1 MKKSLKFQILS
12 KVLRAIFISK
22 EYRLTNIFIFLLV
35 MKYLIY
41 VKLTSFNYVL
51 KRVRV
56 KKEFKIKSNSD
67 PNSSIIKI
75 EMICKLLSIK
85 SCLIKSLAG
94 FEFLKRIGLKPEI
107 IIGVKKENHE
117 FSSHSWLAL
126 ENKILFQEKEKID
139 SYLKIL
145 RLT

>member
-22 EYRLTNIFIFLLV
+22 EYRLTNIFIFLLI

-51 KRVRV
+51 KRVKV

-117 FSSHSWLAL
+117 FSSHSWLTL
-126 ENKILFQEKEKID
+126 ENKILFQEKEKIN

>member
-22 EYRLTNIFIFLLV
+22 EYRLTNIFIFLLI

-51 KRVRV
+51 KRVKV

-117 FSSHSWLAL
+117 FSSHSWLTL